1 MGGGGEGKGIVALC
15 GRGANKTA
23 RDKCYGTF
31 SGASRR
37 RDRGAWS
44 VETMLGTQV
53 EKKGGEELRVAKNR
67 GRREKGGQ
75 ITKMGYIETWT
86 KRRGGGLDKRRGGE
100 KMKLCTLVSVY
111 KVAEQ

>member
-37 RDRGAWS
+37 RDRGVWS

-67 GRREKGGQ
+67 GRREK
-75 ITKMGYIETWT
+75 WT
-86 KRRGGGLDKRRGGE
+86 NNENGIYRDVDKKEGW
-100 KMKLCTLVSVY
+100 
-111 KVAEQ
+111 